1 MPTDSY
7 DVYCGIDVGKFKHHA
22 IALRPDGSRVLNR
35 ELPQDE
41 ARIRDLLGELTGH
54 GSVLVVVDQ
63 PRNIGALP
71 LAVARDCGLDL
82 AYLPG
87 LRMRRIADLYAGSV
101 KTDARDAYVIADAA
115 RTLPNTLVPVESR
128 NEIVEGLRILAG
140 FDADLAVEE
149 NRLINRI
156 RSLLLSVHP
165 ALERA
170 VGKQLHRPI
179 GPGLLAKFGGP
190 HGLSNARP
198 AAVRKVARGY
208 APRVGDHVVTTI
220 TKALAEQSVIV
231 PGSAKA
237 DFVISTLAQQLLD
250 VRAARAELE
259 KQFNAELERHPHGA
273 VITSMPGVGTRTAA
287 TILVEISDIRRFDN
301 PGRLAVYSGVAPR
314 TRRSGTS
321 IKGEHHQHGGNTRL
335 KRAMYLAAFASL
347 KRPVSR
353 AYYDRKRS
361 EGKSHHAALICL
373 ARRRSN
379 VLYAML
385 VNETLYKEA
394 SPPTSS
400 MPDAAPGPHSRRP
413 RTTVH
418 RAA

>member
-140 FDADLAVEE
+140 FDADLAVE
-149 NRLINRI
+149 
-156 RSLLLSVHP
+156 
-165 ALERA
+165 
-170 VGKQLHRPI
+170 
-179 GPGLLAKFGGP
+179 
-190 HGLSNARP
+190 
-198 AAVRKVARGY
+198 
-208 APRVGDHVVTTI
+208 
-220 TKALAEQSVIV
+220 
-231 PGSAKA
+231 
-237 DFVISTLAQQLLD
+237 
-250 VRAARAELE
+250 
-259 KQFNAELERHPHGA
+259 
-273 VITSMPGVGTRTAA
+273 RTA
-287 TILVEISDIRRFDN
+287 
-301 PGRLAVYSGVAPR
+301 
-314 TRRSGTS
+314 
-321 IKGEHHQHGGNTRL
+321 
-335 KRAMYLAAFASL
+335 
-347 KRPVSR
+347 
-353 AYYDRKRS
+353 
-361 EGKSHHAALICL
+361 
-373 ARRRSN
+373 
-379 VLYAML
+379 
-385 VNETLYKEA
+385 
-394 SPPTSS
+394 
-400 MPDAAPGPHSRRP
+400 
-413 RTTVH
+413 
-418 RAA
+418 